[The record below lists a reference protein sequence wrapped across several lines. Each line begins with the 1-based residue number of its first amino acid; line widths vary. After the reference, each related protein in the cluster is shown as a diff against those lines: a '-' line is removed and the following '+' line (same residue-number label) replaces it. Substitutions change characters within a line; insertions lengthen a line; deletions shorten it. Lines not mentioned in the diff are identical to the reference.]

1 MDIATK
7 RGRLRESLSDR
18 DEATSW
24 LRMRSRLAETTA
36 SPWELFPLR
45 EACTDYAAELAGD
58 DDGRNDDPV
67 DPAGRPA
74 ETESRRPSI
83 WAAERSLLS
92 F

>member
-7 RGRLRESLSDR
+7 RGRLRDR

-67 DPAGRPA
+67 DPAGRP
-74 ETESRRPSI
+74 RPSP
-83 WAAERSLLS
+83 AAPQSGQWNDPFSRSD
-92 F
+92 